1 MSAIA
6 TYLEMGGFAVY
17 VWPAY
22 GVAFAVLG
30 GLAVHSWRRYRAS
43 KSALAELERQSQRL
57 PRR

>member
-6 TYLEMGGFAVY
+6 TYLAMGGFAAY

-22 GVAFAVLG
+22 GLAFAVLG

-43 KSALAELERQSQRL
+43 KSALAEIERQF
-57 PRR
+57 RR